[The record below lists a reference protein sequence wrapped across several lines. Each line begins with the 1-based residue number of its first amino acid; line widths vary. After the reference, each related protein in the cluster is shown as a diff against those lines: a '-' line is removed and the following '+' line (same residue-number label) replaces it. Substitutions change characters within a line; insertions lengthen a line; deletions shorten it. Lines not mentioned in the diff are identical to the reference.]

1 MDATSK
7 LEPDFDSERVWSVA
21 ELNGRIKRLL
31 EGEMGNCWVRG
42 EVSNLRQQAS
52 GHNYFS
58 LKDQSGQIR
67 AVLFRGDA
75 TRQQTL
81 PEDGAQVVVFGQ
93 ISVYEPQGSY
103 QIIVRHVMLVGT
115 GQLQMEFERLKR
127 KLADEGLFDEERKS
141 PIPEMPRRIA
151 FVTSPTGAA
160 VKDFISVLKRRGWR
174 GEVFVVPT
182 TVQGDEAP
190 GELLEGLRIASELK
204 GLDLVVIG
212 RGGGSVEDLWAFN
225 DEALVREIANFPIPL
240 ISAVGHQ
247 IDFVLTDFVA
257 DQRAETPTAAAEIV
271 SHGFFKANERWQ
283 RCSDGIDSAIRRVL
297 EDFRAEIR
305 WLFDKLRAASPSAK
319 VENLSLRVDDLGN
332 RLANCLR
339 DALSL
344 DQKRLSALET
354 KFAMADPGNRLRLER
369 TKMDGL
375 EKRLQSGSLEST
387 LRRGFA
393 LVSDADGHPVS
404 RREALSAGQEARI
417 RFIDGEVETR
427 ISE

>member
-1 MDATSK
+1 M
-7 LEPDFDSERVWSVA
+7 
-21 ELNGRIKRLL
+21 
-31 EGEMGNCWVRG
+31 
-42 EVSNLRQQAS
+42 
-52 GHNYFS
+52 
-58 LKDQSGQIR
+58 
-67 AVLFRGDA
+67 
-75 TRQQTL
+75 
-81 PEDGAQVVVFGQ
+81 
-93 ISVYEPQGSY
+93 
-103 QIIVRHVMLVGT
+103 
-115 GQLQMEFERLKR
+115 
-127 KLADEGLFDEERKS
+127 
-141 PIPEMPRRIA
+141 
-151 FVTSPTGAA
+151 
-160 VKDFISVLKRRGWR
+160 
-174 GEVFVVPT
+174 
-182 TVQGDEAP
+182 
-190 GELLEGLRIASELK
+190 LEGLRIASELK

-297 EDFRAEIR
+297 EDFRAEMR

-354 KFAMADPGNRLRLER
+354 RFAMADPGNRLRLER
-369 TKMDGL
+369 AKIDGL

-393 LVSDADGHPVS
+393 LVSDTDGHPIS

-427 ISE
+427 IPE

>member
-1 MDATSK
+1 MDATSNF
-7 LEPDFDSERVWSVA
+7 EPDLDSERVWSVA
-21 ELNGRIKRLL
+21 EINGRIKRLL
-31 EGEMGNCWVRG
+31 EGEIGNCWVRG
-42 EVSNLRQQAS
+42 EVSNLRRQAS

-75 TRQQTL
+75 ARQQTL

-93 ISVYEPQGSY
+93 ISVYEPQGTY
-103 QIIVRHVMLVGT
+103 QIIVRHVMLIGT
-115 GQLQMEFERLKR
+115 GQLQMEFERLKH
-127 KLADEGLFDEERKS
+127 KLSDEGLFNEERKRA
-141 PIPEMPRRIA
+141 IPEMPRRIA

-160 VKDFISVLKRRGWR
+160 VKDFISVLRRRGWR
-174 GEVFVVPT
+174 GEVFVVPAK
-182 TVQGDEAP
+182 VQGDEAP
-190 GELLEGLRIASELK
+190 AELLEGLRIASELE

-225 DEALVREIANFPIPL
+225 DETLVREIANFPIPL

-257 DQRAETPTAAAEIV
+257 DQRAETPTAAAEIL

-283 RCSDGIDSAIRRVL
+283 RCSDGLETGVRRVL
-297 EDFRAEIR
+297 EDCRAEMR
-305 WLFDKLRAASPSAK
+305 WMFDKLRAASPVAK

-332 RLANCLR
+332 RLAICLR
-339 DALSL
+339 DASSL
-344 DQKRLSALET
+344 ARKQLSALENR
-354 KFAMADPGNRLRLER
+354 FAMADPGNRFRLER
-369 TKMDGL
+369 AKMDGL

-393 LVSDADGHPVS
+393 LVSDSEGHPIS
-404 RREALSAGQEARI
+404 RREALTAGQDARI
-417 RFIDGEVETR
+417 RFMDGEVATR
-427 ISE
+427 ILE